1 LRVAFYAP
9 LVPASDPGS
18 TGDTV
23 QARAVLAALAER
35 GCEVCVV
42 SEFRARGFW
51 LRPHRLRRLPGA
63 LVTGYRVARAFHP
76 DVWLTFGTERD
87 APDALGPLLSRLLN
101 VPYLVYK
108 APAKTLKVRAWP
120 GGWRAILGRLPGH
133 LLNEAAL
140 RAARQV
146 VVNKPR
152 DFTAYQCRR
161 KLAGKVSLL
170 LPSVCTETFKPDP
183 AARLEVR
190 RRLGLARDTALI
202 LSASRLWDRHGK
214 KARSVAFLIEQV
226 AALAAEGRD
235 LRLLVVGEGRDR
247 ARLEALAAECGAPV
261 VFAGAVEHG
270 EMARY
275 YSAANIFA
283 FPGLGEAIGIVYLE
297 AQACGLPVVAFRGE
311 GVASVVRD
319 GETSLLTQPL
329 DAVAFRQILRRL
341 LDSEEERQRLGQ
353 AGREFVRRQHDRSV
367 WSYRLCEVVEAVARG
382 SKPETDGVVGAGS
395 TRGS

>member
-1 LRVAFYAP
+1 
-9 LVPASDPGS
+9 
-18 TGDTV
+18 
-23 QARAVLAALAER
+23 VLAALAER

-42 SEFRARGFW
+42 SEFRARNFW
-51 LRPHRLRRLPGA
+51 LRPHRLRQLPGA

-76 DVWLTFGTERD
+76 DVWLTLGTERD
-87 APDALGPLLSRLLN
+87 APDAMGPLLSRLLG

-108 APAKTLKVRAWP
+108 APAKKLKMRP
-120 GGWRAILGRLPGH
+120 RPGWRTILGRAPGH
-133 LLNEAAL
+133 LLNETAL

-152 DFTAYQCRR
+152 DLTAYQCRR

-170 LPSVCTETFKPDP
+170 PPSVCTETFRPDP

-247 ARLEALAAECGAPV
+247 AGLEALAAECQAPV

-270 EMARY
+270 EMAHY
-275 YSAANIFA
+275 YSAADVFA
-283 FPGLGEAIGIVYLE
+283 FPGLGETIGIVYLE

-319 GETSLLTQPL
+319 GETGLLTQPL
-329 DAVAFRQILRRL
+329 DAAAFRQALRRL
-341 LDSEEERQRLGQ
+341 LDSKEERQRLGQ
-353 AGREFVRRQHDRSV
+353 AGRDFVRRQHDRS
-367 WSYRLCEVVEAVARG
+367 A
-382 SKPETDGVVGAGS
+382 
-395 TRGS
+395 